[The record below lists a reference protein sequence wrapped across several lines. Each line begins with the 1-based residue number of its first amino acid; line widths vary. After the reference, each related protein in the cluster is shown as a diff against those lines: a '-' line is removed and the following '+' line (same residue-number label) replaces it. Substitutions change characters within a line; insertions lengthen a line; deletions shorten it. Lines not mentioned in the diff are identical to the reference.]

1 MAAAVLKPFTA
12 HLNTSAAEFVDPE
25 FLKDLTKTMAE
36 FSLLPQCI
44 EIEITEGIFLH
55 PSPEIAATIAA
66 IRQLGV
72 RIALDDFGTGY
83 SSLSYINRFSIDTIK
98 IDKSF
103 IDDVCADDRTR
114 AIIDLIIKLGRTL
127 DVAVVAEGVE
137 TKDQA
142 EALTAIGCR
151 AVQGF
156 YFARP
161 LSVND
166 ATGLLRKSIE

>member
-1 MAAAVLKPFTA
+1 
-12 HLNTSAAEFVDPE
+12 
-25 FLKDLTKTMAE
+25 
-36 FSLLPQCI
+36 LLPQCI

-55 PSPEIAATIAA
+55 PSPEIASTIAA

-103 IDDVCADDRTR
+103 IDDVCGDDRTR

-142 EALTAIGCR
+142 DALTAIGCR

-166 ATGLLRKSIE
+166 ATELLRRSME